1 MALCGRILAPRIELP
16 PLRGTARVGPHGQ
29 CHKDGAARTGPS
41 TRSRASG
48 EARIGMRSG
57 SQPGW
62 EMERLAEQCGEFG
75 VPHRFST
82 EFDDEDADWNG
93 EWLKEALAFIAADM

>member
-1 MALCGRILAPRIELP
+1 
-16 PLRGTARVGPHGQ
+16 
-29 CHKDGAARTGPS
+29 
-41 TRSRASG
+41 
-48 EARIGMRSG
+48 
-57 SQPGW
+57 
-62 EMERLAEQCGEFG
+62 MERLAEQFGEFG

>member
-1 MALCGRILAPRIELP
+1 MFLPYNAGALATCEYVAGEM
-16 PLRGTARVGPHGQ
+16 GF
-29 CHKDGAARTGPS
+29 S
-41 TRSRASG
+41 ASG
-48 EARIGMRSG
+48 EARIGMWSG
-57 SQPGW
+57 NRTRW
-62 EMERLAEQCGEFG
+62 EMERLAEQFGEFG